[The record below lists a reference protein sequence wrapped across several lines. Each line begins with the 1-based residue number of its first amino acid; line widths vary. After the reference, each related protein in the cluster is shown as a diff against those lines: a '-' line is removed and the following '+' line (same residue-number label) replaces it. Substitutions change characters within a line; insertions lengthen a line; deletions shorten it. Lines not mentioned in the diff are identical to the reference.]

1 MTDHNIISLNIDLVK
16 VLELFISLHLGL
28 SVVNL
33 MAILIVLIGN
43 LVLPINVVLDLLKMS
58 ILISHE
64 RSHDGI
70 YLPERLLS
78 VLQHEYLL
86 GIPLI
91 KHSIRSAS
99 LVPSML
105 VIETTFMIMIDG
117 VCRC

>member
-1 MTDHNIISLNIDLVK
+1 MNIDLVK
-16 VLELFISLHLGL
+16 VLKLFVSLHLSLG
-28 SVVNL
+28 VVHL

-43 LVLPINVVLDLLKMS
+43 LVLPINTVLDLLKMS

-70 YLPERLLS
+70 YLSERLLS
-78 VLQHEYLL
+78 ILQHQYLL

-91 KHSIRSAS
+91 KHSIRSTS

-105 VIETTFMIMIDG
+105 VVETTFMIMIDG
-117 VCRC
+117 VCRR